1 MKKYKM
7 MIYAIG
13 AVVLFIA
20 GFVFYRNWKVNGQSQ
35 KLASERFERIKPL
48 LEKFD
53 GRQNI
58 SVDEVKPFAFGL
70 GTRETTYELLKEK
83 DRLDLFPS
91 ELLTIEKGAEANL
104 ATWLEFPTELDAIP
118 DEIEHIKRVTI
129 PFDKENNVYY
139 HLFKFRTK
147 EPHWA
152 AKDGW
157 MMGVVGPYFDDSK
170 PYDFPG
176 ATFSRLSSL
185 EGTITPEEEAKWVHE
200 NISIR
205 IAK

>member
-1 MKKYKM
+1 
-7 MIYAIG
+7 
-13 AVVLFIA
+13 
-20 GFVFYRNWKVNGQSQ
+20 VNTQSQ

-48 LEKFD
+48 LVKFD
-53 GRQNI
+53 GGQAI
-58 SVDEVKPFAFGL
+58 SADEVKPFAFGL
-70 GTRETTYELLKEK
+70 GTREATYELLKEK
-83 DRLDLFPS
+83 NSLNLFPA

-118 DEIEHIKRVTI
+118 DEMEHIKRVTI

-139 HLFKFRTK
+139 HVFKFRTN

-185 EGTITPEEEAKWVHE
+185 VGTITPEEEAKWVHE
-200 NISIR
+200 NISMR
-205 IAK
+205 NLK